1 MKDAPLQPSRAPIG
15 AMAHFEHWLDH
26 RDRPGTR
33 HREQLTHA
41 AAKPYRYIW
50 KAWVTW
56 LTSPRALANGETA
69 PALAADWTQAKP
81 AHVMQ
86 YLDNGVEAAASARR
100 GKSAPI
106 SEITR
111 RRYWRVLQM
120 VYAHAVN
127 QHIIDI
133 NPVMAADNVSPPRQ
147 EVSEGLVLLGAQ
159 WQAVGL
165 AVTRGTTRWDQRDRA
180 ILLVLMDAGLT
191 TGELAGIRIH
201 QVATHQTKVTITI
214 EGSRGAQKRTVVLG
228 VEASVEL
235 RKWIEVRL
243 RTPVLPST
251 DPGLVFITNRGRP
264 MSSRMLFEQVSN
276 TVIRGLRDGGFSLPQ
291 HIGPQVL
298 RNSRIVMWLNS
309 GVPVEKV
316 CIWAGL
322 KDFRSLRGLRR
333 HINPGVLPAP
343 APRHRGDQDAG

>member
-1 MKDAPLQPSRAPIG
+1 MG
-15 AMAHFEHWLDH
+15 HFEHWLDN
-26 RDRPGTR
+26 RDQPGTR

-86 YLDNGVEAAASARR
+86 YLDNGVEAAASSRR
-100 GKSAPI
+100 GKFAPI
-106 SEITR
+106 SEVTR

-120 VYAHAVN
+120 IYAHAVN
-127 QHIIDI
+127 QHIIAI
-133 NPVMAADNVSPPRQ
+133 NPVMAADNVTPPRQ
-147 EVSEGLVLLGAQ
+147 EDSEGMVLLGAQ

-165 AVTRGTTRWDQRDRA
+165 AITRGESRWEQRDRA
-180 ILLVLMDAGLT
+180 ILRVLMDVGLT
-191 TGELAGIRIH
+191 TSELAGIRLH
-201 QVATHQTKVTITI
+201 QVGYHLTKVTIDI
-214 EGSRGAQKRTVVLG
+214 VGSRGAQTRTVELG
-228 VEASVEL
+228 VAASLEL
-235 RKWIEVRL
+235 RKWIEIRL
-243 RTPVLPST
+243 RTPPLPST

-264 MSSRMLFEQVSN
+264 MSSRMFFEQVSN
-276 TVIRGLRDGGFSLPQ
+276 TVIRGLRDGGFPLPQ

-298 RNSRIVMWLNS
+298 RNSCIVMWLNA
-309 GVPVEKV
+309 GVPVEEV
-316 CIWAGL
+316 CRRAGF

-333 HINPGVLPAP
+333 HINPGVLPVP
-343 APRHRGDQDAG
+343 TPRRRDDQEEE